1 MSVFRRAREA
11 PAPCSADCTPSGP
24 RFSGAERVPP
34 GPDPRLLFAPV
45 LRACP
50 LLTLAAAVAVMGAGC
65 GGDDITVPKNDPTY
79 RGAVLFYERCSG
91 CHTLGPAAAQG
102 SKPAREVSGGER
114 TNGPNLNVRTET
126 REDVLY
132 AIRNGGFS
140 GAIMPANIVVGRDAD
155 AVAAFVAKYAGGKTQ
170 EGPGPTRNPGGG

>member
-1 MSVFRRAREA
+1 MQRRLHSVRARGQG
-11 PAPCSADCTPSGP
+11 SARPRSGP
-24 RFSGAERVPP
+24 EA
-34 GPDPRLLFAPV
+34 RLLFAPV
-45 LRACP
+45 LRARP
-50 LLTLAAAVAVMGAGC
+50 LLTLAAASALGALGAGC
-65 GGDDITVPKNDPTY
+65 GGDDVTVPTNDPTY

-126 REDVLY
+126 KQDVLY

-155 AVAAFVAKYAGGKTQ
+155 AVANFVAKYAGGKTQ